1 MAENA
6 SRAVIFGR
14 GPPSGSPHSFLRP
27 WPVIRVI
34 ARRTRLAAGAS
45 SASGA
50 ALGAR
55 PADVSGLVIRYAALL
70 VVLGLAL
77 GLPVAHATAQQTRSL
92 FFRYLTTSPL
102 VFAVAV
108 AALAATAGIAAFLFP
123 RAGPVARTQWRLL
136 QGLWGLLAA
145 IG

>member
-1 MAENA
+1 M
-6 SRAVIFGR
+6 
-14 GPPSGSPHSFLRP
+14 
-27 WPVIRVI
+27 
-34 ARRTRLAAGAS
+34 
-45 SASGA
+45 

-55 PADVSGLVIRYAALL
+55 PADVSGLVIRDAAVF

-92 FFRYLTTSPL
+92 LFGISATSPL

-108 AALAATAGIAAFLFP
+108 AALAATAGIAAFLP
-123 RAGPVARTQWRLL
+123 ARRASRADPVAASARPW
-136 QGLWGLLAA
+136 GLWRA